1 MNNFL
6 RHKRWWR
13 PGLLLPCVHSPLPI
27 IRVQL
32 PTNKCGTNIPGSKP
46 KSVLISSG
54 KHQYNQRAHL
64 LRWLLAFDE
73 WTFEDFQFESKQSVT
88 NGNSIRIIDF
98 FKKYIKDMHP
108 PHKDTLHLIHQSAY
122 SSQVI
127 DVNASITYTRL
138 TLISSTV
145 IIIT

>member
-1 MNNFL
+1 
-6 RHKRWWR
+6 
-13 PGLLLPCVHSPLPI
+13 
-27 IRVQL
+27 
-32 PTNKCGTNIPGSKP
+32 
-46 KSVLISSG
+46 
-54 KHQYNQRAHL
+54 
-64 LRWLLAFDE
+64 
-73 WTFEDFQFESKQSVT
+73 
-88 NGNSIRIIDF
+88 
-98 FKKYIKDMHP
+98 MHP